1 MCDICGLFFCE
12 PQCPSYDGRDPL
24 YGIPVGE
31 CAVCER
37 MIRADEE
44 FFADRSL
51 LLCAACLD
59 KRDGLAGL
67 KKYRPTIIPK
77 DHGIPHVR
85 KENDDRRNG

>member
-37 MIRADEE
+37 MILADEE

-67 KKYRPTIIPK
+67 KKIPTYNHTKGPRHTPCAK
-77 DHGIPHVR
+77 GER
-85 KENDDRRNG
+85 